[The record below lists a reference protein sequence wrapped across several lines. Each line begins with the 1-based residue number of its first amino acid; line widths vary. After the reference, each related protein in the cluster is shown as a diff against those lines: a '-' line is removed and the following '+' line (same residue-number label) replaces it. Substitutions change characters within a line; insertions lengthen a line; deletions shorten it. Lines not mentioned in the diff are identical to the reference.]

1 MYQTLKFF
9 DFGLSEM
16 EKVELSGCAVTA
28 LRLLRPTWMRR
39 LAWGL
44 VFLETIVIDLF
55 TPMDRS

>member
-1 MYQTLKFF
+1 
-9 DFGLSEM
+9 M